1 MFCIPLM
8 NKVITVLEIA
18 SFACDYVYSVCFP
31 FKCVAAETAF
41 PYCSLFF
48 SVDTGAVN

>member
-31 FKCVAAETAF
+31 FICVAAETA
-41 PYCSLFF
+41 SLQLCP
-48 SVDTGAVN
+48 SVSTPEL